1 MENAKEIKKAQKS
14 PNPEDKKKSKNLHK
28 APWQLGLMRF
38 VFNYPGHLF
47 PALIGRWAYK
57 LWFKTHR
64 SPRPRRELDWFN
76 ETNPSIEVIEVGG
89 IPLATY
95 YWENSHYQHPSI
107 LKSSA
112 HEKPLVILH
121 HGWTGR
127 GSQMA
132 AFVDPLLQAGFRVL
146 AFDNHA
152 HGETPGKATSI
163 FILSETL
170 QGLAEKVGPVYAIIA
185 HSFGGMVAAHALAQG
200 TQTKKV
206 VSIHDPISQNGFEVQ
221 KVVCISSPARF
232 DFLLERFSNSLYL
245 PRKIQ
250 QYMINRFKK
259 EYGDDLVE
267 RVSATHTSQCL
278 GHIPT
283 LFIHDENDVDV
294 PIFESELFH
303 KAWPHSKI
311 KRTRGLGH
319 RAILYNHEVLEMV
332 TNFIKK

>member
-1 MENAKEIKKAQKS
+1 MENNKQV
-14 PNPEDKKKSKNLHK
+14 PNPEDNKKSKNLHK

-38 VFNYPGHLF
+38 VFKYPGRLL
-47 PALIGRWAYK
+47 PSLMGRWAYR

-76 ETNPSIEVIEVGG
+76 QTNPSIEVIEVGG
-89 IPLATY
+89 IPVTTY
-95 YWENSHYQHPSI
+95 YWENSNHQHDSI
-107 LKSSA
+107 LKSSQHA
-112 HEKPLVILH
+112 KPLVILH

-146 AFDNHA
+146 ALDNHA

-163 FILSETL
+163 FILSDVL
-170 QGLAEKVGPVYAIIA
+170 QGLAKIVGPVYAIIA
-185 HSFGGMVAAHALAQG
+185 HSFGGMVTAYCLAQG
-200 TQTKKV
+200 RQKKKV
-206 VSIHDPISQNGFEVQ
+206 VSIHDPVSQNGFEVQ

-232 DFLLERFSNSLYL
+232 DFLLERFSTSLYL
-245 PRKIQ
+245 PQKIQ

-267 RVSATHTSQCL
+267 RVSATHTSQGL
-278 GHIPT
+278 GHIPA

-303 KAWPHSKI
+303 QAWPNSTL
-311 KRTRGLGH
+311 KRTKGLGH
-319 RAILYNHEVLEMV
+319 RAVLYNDEVIENSVSFL
-332 TNFIKK
+332 K